1 MIAERCYAAL
11 GDISKTRYLHK
22 VNTIAEY
29 ARGEIGG
36 DGTQHFMVR
45 AKMAVLQHDFKVAEN
60 ILVDQGQIDECLD
73 MYQELHKWDEAI
85 FVAEAKNHE
94 NAADLRSNY
103 YTWLIDTGQEGQA
116 AVLKEKEGD
125 LQLAVQLYLKG
136 GLAGRA
142 AALVQSG
149 KMDCARDIQE
159 KIATALLRSGLYDKA
174 GAFLEQLQETERAL
188 DAYRKGHAYRNAV
201 ELARREFPQL
211 VVQLELDWGDHLCQ
225 LKQVDMAVAHYIEAG
240 QSTKAIEAAILA
252 RQWNKAIQIVDTQ
265 DPEIAQKYYKQ
276 IARHFETSK

>member
-1 MIAERCYAAL
+1 MKHHDYDRAMACLENLELTPETEAMWGTLANACVKDQPPNLMIAERCYAAL

-103 YTWLIDTGQEGQA
+103 YTWLIDTGQ
-116 AVLKEKEGD
+116 
-125 LQLAVQLYLKG
+125 
-136 GLAGRA
+136 
-142 AALVQSG
+142 
-149 KMDCARDIQE
+149 
-159 KIATALLRSGLYDKA
+159 
-174 GAFLEQLQETERAL
+174 
-188 DAYRKGHAYRNAV
+188 
-201 ELARREFPQL
+201 
-211 VVQLELDWGDHLCQ
+211 
-225 LKQVDMAVAHYIEAG
+225 
-240 QSTKAIEAAILA
+240 
-252 RQWNKAIQIVDTQ
+252 
-265 DPEIAQKYYKQ
+265 
-276 IARHFETSK
+276 

>member
-1 MIAERCYAAL
+1 
-11 GDISKTRYLHK
+11 
-22 VNTIAEY
+22 
-29 ARGEIGG
+29 
-36 DGTQHFMVR
+36 MVR

-142 AALVQSG
+142 AARLGGAAAPQ
-149 KMDCARDIQE
+149 CR
-159 KIATALLRSGLYDKA
+159 RSA
-174 GAFLEQLQETERAL
+174 A
-188 DAYRKGHAYRNAV
+188 N
-201 ELARREFPQL
+201 ARRSN
-211 VVQLELDWGDHLCQ
+211 V
-225 LKQVDMAVAHYIEAG
+225 KTRSSAA
-240 QSTKAIEAAILA
+240 QSTLRTTMSSSSVSFGGWTCSA
-252 RQWNKAIQIVDTQ
+252 RASTG
-265 DPEIAQKYYKQ
+265 
-276 IARHFETSK
+276 